1 VQTYAQTVEW
11 MFQQL
16 PMYQKVG
23 KVAFKKDLTNIL
35 KFSNHLNNPEEKFK
49 SIHVAG
55 TNGKGST
62 SHMLASVLQEAGY
75 KVGLYTSPHLKDFRE
90 RIKVNG
96 LEVPEEFV
104 VRFIEDNRGFLEA
117 SQLSFFEMT
126 VGMAFE
132 YFSIENVDIAV
143 IEVGLGGRLDSTNII
158 SPELS
163 VITNIGLDHIQI
175 LGNSLEQIA
184 TEKAGIIKP
193 NISVVIGETL
203 PETKRVFQRTA
214 DENNSKIIFAEENP
228 SGQYE
233 SDLTGAYQSKNI
245 QTVVTSL
252 EELNKL
258 GWNISQVN
266 ITAGLKNVKQNT
278 GLRGRWDVL
287 QESPKVICDTAHN
300 AEGIKYTMQ
309 QLINEKFRCLHIV
322 LGVVNDKDLNSIFP
336 LFPKNATYY
345 FCKPNVER
353 GMPVDKL
360 RIEGCKYS
368 LEGGSYNSVSEA
380 YQNAVQNASEDDVI
394 YVGGSTFTVAEI
406 I

>member
-96 LEVPEEFV
+96 LEVSEEFV

-132 YFSIENVDIAV
+132 YFSIEEVDIAV

-163 VITNIGLDHIQI
+163 VITNIGLDHTQI
-175 LGNSLEQIA
+175 LGDTLEQIA
-184 TEKAGIIKP
+184 AEKAGIIKP
-193 NISVVIGETL
+193 NIPVVIGETIL
-203 PETKRVFQRTA
+203 ETKRVFQRTA
-214 DENNSKIIFAEENP
+214 DENNSKIIFTEENP
-228 SGQYE
+228 TVPYE

-252 EELNKL
+252 EELKKL
-258 GWNISQVN
+258 GWNISQAN

-287 QESPKVICDTAHN
+287 QDSPKVICDTAHN
-300 AEGIKYTMQ
+300 AEGIKYTIQ
-309 QLINEKFRCLHIV
+309 QLINEKFRRLHIV
-322 LGVVNDKDLNSIFP
+322 LGVVNDKDLGSILP
-336 LFPKNATYY
+336 LFPKNAKYY
-345 FCKPNVER
+345 YCKPNVER
-353 GMPVDKL
+353 GMPVDQL
-360 RIEGCKYS
+360 QVEGQKFS
-368 LEGGSYNSVSEA
+368 LEGKSYNSVSEA
-380 YQNAVQNASEDDVI
+380 YQNAVQIASEDDVI

>member
-23 KVAFKKDLTNIL
+23 KVAFKKNLTNIL

-96 LEVPEEFV
+96 LEVSEEFV
-104 VRFIEDNRGFLEA
+104 VQFIEDNRGFLEA
-117 SQLSFFEMT
+117 NHLSFFEMT

-132 YFSIENVDIAV
+132 YFSIDKVDIAV

-163 VITNIGLDHIQI
+163 VITNIGLDHTQI
-175 LGNSLEQIA
+175 LGDTLEQIA
-184 TEKAGIIKP
+184 AEKAGIIKP
-193 NISVVIGETL
+193 KIPVVIGETL

-214 DENNSKIIFAEENP
+214 DQNNSKIIFAEEETYL
-228 SGQYE
+228 QYE

-252 EELNKL
+252 EELN
-258 GWNISQVN
+258 
-266 ITAGLKNVKQNT
+266 
-278 GLRGRWDVL
+278 
-287 QESPKVICDTAHN
+287 
-300 AEGIKYTMQ
+300 
-309 QLINEKFRCLHIV
+309 
-322 LGVVNDKDLNSIFP
+322 
-336 LFPKNATYY
+336 
-345 FCKPNVER
+345 
-353 GMPVDKL
+353 
-360 RIEGCKYS
+360 RI
-368 LEGGSYNSVSEA
+368 
-380 YQNAVQNASEDDVI
+380 QD
-394 YVGGSTFTVAEI
+394 
-406 I
+406 